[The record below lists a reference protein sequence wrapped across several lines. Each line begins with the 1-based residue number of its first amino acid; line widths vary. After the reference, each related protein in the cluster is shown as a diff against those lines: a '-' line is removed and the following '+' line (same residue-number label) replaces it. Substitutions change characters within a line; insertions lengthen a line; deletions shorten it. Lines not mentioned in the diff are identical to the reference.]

1 MAIDV
6 DVQFVSQS
14 PQIPDRQSIKMW
26 VRTVLADYNK
36 DTELVIRVVD
46 EYEGTELNKKWRQM
60 DTPTNV
66 LSFPVSNI
74 EAINHNILG
83 DIVICAPVVTRE
95 AREQG
100 KSIDAHWAHI
110 VIHGVLHLL
119 EYDHITKEDAEIMET
134 LETDILANLGYADPY
149 TNLDNQ

>member
-1 MAIDV
+1 MPIDV
-6 DVQFVSQS
+6 DVQFASQS

-83 DIVICAPVVTRE
+83 DIVICAPVVARE

>member
-1 MAIDV
+1 MAIDI
-6 DVQFVSQS
+6 DVQFASQS

-83 DIVICAPVVTRE
+83 DIVICAPVVARE

-100 KSIDAHWAHI
+100 KSIDAHWAHM

-149 TNLDNQ
+149 TNLENQ

>member
-6 DVQFVSQS
+6 DVQFAAQS

-100 KSIDAHWAHI
+100 KSIDAHWAHM

-119 EYDHITKEDAEIMET
+119 EYNHITKEDAEIMET

>member
-6 DVQFVSQS
+6 DVQFASQS

>member
-6 DVQFVSQS
+6 DVQFAAKSQ
-14 PQIPDRQSIKMW
+14 QIPDRQSIKMW

-36 DTELVIRVVD
+36 DTELAIRVVD
-46 EYEGTELNKKWRQM
+46 EHEGIELNKKWRQL

-66 LSFPVSNI
+66 LSFPVSDI
-74 EAINHNILG
+74 EATNHNILG
-83 DIVICAPVVTRE
+83 DIVICAPVVARE

-100 KSIDAHWAHI
+100 KSIDAHWAHM
-110 VIHGVLHLL
+110 VVHGVLHLL
-119 EYDHITKEDAEIMET
+119 GHDHITKEDTKIMEA

-149 TNLDNQ
+149 TILENQ